1 MSPLTDKSIVIKLT
15 LLEARLLQIKY
26 LSLDSVVIE
35 DTLKQHSR
43 PTYKMVI
50 CRIETYDC
58 RKSWRL
64 VKTSKGLAKSNKSP
78 YNCFCFLGYCL
89 EFYVKTQSE
98 INEARGE
105 DPVPRVKD
113 ETRKLRQLGFT
124 IAYNKS
130 DSTYG

>member
-1 MSPLTDKSIVIKLT
+1 MITTND
-15 LLEARLLQIKY
+15 
-26 LSLDSVVIE
+26 
-35 DTLKQHSR
+35 R

-64 VKTSKGLAKSNKSP
+64 VKTSKGFLGTNKHR
-78 YNCFCFLGYCL
+78 YNSKCFLGYCL
-89 EFYVKTQSE
+89 EFYVKTQ
-98 INEARGE
+98 NEMNLANGLP
-105 DPVPRVKD
+105 PVPRVKD

-130 DSTYG
+130 DSTYGYVYGIFIK